1 MISRNLPDQL
11 KNKVLDHPKFTDAI
25 HRSLSKIHYDR
36 SLSFGFVVGVS
47 GVGKSTA
54 MRSLQGSLMAHVKT
68 HPELNY
74 GPPIMLSMHAPER
87 KVFGWRD
94 FYYESL
100 VTALNEPAMHQ
111 KCNANRM
118 LEEYLRTG
126 EIRKY
131 QARTIAELRQIFIRA
146 VNDRRPAALFVDEV
160 QELVKV
166 KSREK
171 AHDNLDVLKS
181 LSDRIQV
188 PVIGF
193 GTSRA
198 YEMLYQNEQT
208 ARRADVIH
216 FERYVASS
224 ADARIFSE
232 VLYAVKHALDVPLS
246 KHLPSDTLYFYERTA
261 GCVGVLLDWVKKA
274 VAIGIG
280 DKASV
285 VSKKHLDETALG
297 QEQMAALTKKIK
309 DAQRILSKH
318 QDFSPT
324 SYLNED
330 PSLFGS
336 IPPGNETDHMKK
348 RKPGQR
354 LPTQDPTGIRFEE
367 ALS

>member
-1 MISRNLPDQL
+1 
-11 KNKVLDHPKFTDAI
+11 
-25 HRSLSKIHYDR
+25 
-36 SLSFGFVVGVS
+36 
-47 GVGKSTA
+47 
-54 MRSLQGSLMAHVKT
+54 MRSLKDSLTQHVRNN
-68 HPELNY
+68 PEHNY
-74 GPPIMLSMHAPER
+74 GPPITLSMHAPER

-100 VTALNEPAMHQ
+100 VNALNEPAMHQ

-126 EIRKY
+126 DIRKY

-146 VNDRRPAALFVDEV
+146 VNDRRPAALFIDEV

-166 KSREK
+166 KNREK

-188 PVIGF
+188 PVIGL

-216 FERYVASS
+216 FERYGANS
-224 ADARIFSE
+224 ADAKVFAEI
-232 VLYAVKHALDVPLS
+232 LYAVKHVLGVPLS
-246 KHLPSDTLYFYERTA
+246 KGLPTDTLYFYERTV
-261 GCVGVLLDWVKKA
+261 GCVGVLLDWIKKA
-274 VAIGIG
+274 VGFAIG
-280 DKASV
+280 KQANV

-297 QEQMAALTKKIK
+297 QEQIAALTKKIK

-324 SYLNED
+324 DYLNED
-330 PSLFGS
+330 RSLFCATTQATSTGS
-336 IPPGNETDHMKK
+336 NPN
-348 RKPGQR
+348 RKPGSR
-354 LPTQDPTGIRFEE
+354 LPTQDPTGVRFEE